1 MSLISSDSRTPRNS
15 RTNFNVEVEILSR
28 VRFEDIFLRLLHVL
42 SATQISKWNIVKKN
56 FSEYL
61 NKV

>member
-15 RTNFNVEVEILSR
+15 RTNFNVEGETFSL
-28 VRFEDIFLRLLHVL
+28 VRFENIFLRLLHVL
-42 SATQISKWNIVKKN
+42 SAIQISKWNIVKKN